1 MNIEQIKAVV
11 ADTPYDFLRK
21 DPRLGKNII
30 LLTLGEAMHTV
41 WKKKTVTW
49 IFEGLRCTASRRS
62 FSEKIFRR
70 LRIFLPIQRF
80 ILLTKSSNC

>member
-1 MNIEQIKAVV
+1 MTICFLFDTIKTDYFLKKRRANMNIEQIKAVV

-30 LLTLGEAMHTV
+30 LHTV

-49 IFEGLRCTASRRS
+49 IFEGLR
-62 FSEKIFRR
+62 
-70 LRIFLPIQRF
+70 
-80 ILLTKSSNC
+80 